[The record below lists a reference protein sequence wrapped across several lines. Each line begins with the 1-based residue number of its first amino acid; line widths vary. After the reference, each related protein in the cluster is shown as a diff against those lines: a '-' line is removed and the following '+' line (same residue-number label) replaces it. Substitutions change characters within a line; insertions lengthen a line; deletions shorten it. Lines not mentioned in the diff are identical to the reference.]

1 MEVQVVNFSQ
11 PSQHKTIQVS
21 DVVFA
26 AMMNGDLV
34 HQIVTAHR
42 NAQRQGAPDRKNRS
56 DVSGSTIKPWRQKGT
71 GRARAGSRRGPLWRG
86 GGVTFSARTKDY
98 SQKVNRKMYRGA
110 IRCILSE
117 RFRTNRMTVLDNISL
132 ADHKTKT
139 CKAWLDSLNLKN
151 VLIITHDVDSKLFLS
166 ARNLPNVGVVSV
178 RDIDPVGLVQVDHAV
193 ITEQALKILEESF
206 V

>member
-71 GRARAGSRRGPLWRG
+71 GRARAGSRR
-86 GGVTFSARTKDY
+86 VH
-98 SQKVNRKMYRGA
+98 
-110 IRCILSE
+110 C
-117 RFRTNRMTVLDNISL
+117 
-132 ADHKTKT
+132 
-139 CKAWLDSLNLKN
+139 
-151 VLIITHDVDSKLFLS
+151 
-166 ARNLPNVGVVSV
+166 GVVV
-178 RDIDPVGLVQVDHAV
+178 VLHFLHVQRTIH
-193 ITEQALKILEESF
+193 KK
-206 V
+206 